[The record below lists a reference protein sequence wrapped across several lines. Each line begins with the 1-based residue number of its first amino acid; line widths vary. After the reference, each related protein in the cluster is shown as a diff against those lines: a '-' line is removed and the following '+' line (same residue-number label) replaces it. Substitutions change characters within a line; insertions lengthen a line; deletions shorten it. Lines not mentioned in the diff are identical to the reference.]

1 MPATVLIVEDNPITR
16 KLVRLALSCEGF
28 AVVEAATGAE
38 AIAAMQR
45 QPVDLVLEDL
55 ALDDMD
61 GFELLGRLRAAVPAG
76 MPPVLAFTGLADAE
90 RVRAAGF
97 SDLVLKPIEPSALVA
112 YVRAHLSLPSAVSSV
127 PPESAAV
134 PSAPFSAA
142 PESSEALVQS
152 RMWSS
157 VSKLFA
163 NLSDLTYGSGAFSDV
178 LASALASFLD
188 FSGFS
193 SGAAYLPAAGGRLA
207 LRAQLGFGKPEGD
220 RLGDFS
226 GRMELLEHVM
236 RVVEP
241 LALESGDGPGI
252 RLLLERLAARSLLL
266 IPITHARTPIGVFV
280 AASANENVAPDWVEL
295 ARLVAAPIGQ
305 SLQLA
310 QAVSSLA
317 ASEHRFR
324 SISESSRDGIVV
336 SDFSDRISYANA
348 AAGRTLGV
356 EPSSLL
362 GRRVSDAVPFV
373 SDGEFT
379 GTVSRPDGREVS
391 LEVSRQSFE
400 DPPGQTNCVYV
411 VRDLSERL
419 RIDQLA
425 WLANHDSLTGLVNR
439 RRFEE
444 ELSARLA
451 ESSRY
456 GVSGALLA
464 LDLDDFKPIND
475 THGHPAGDLVLCK
488 VGEILRSMTRAT
500 DVTARI
506 GGDEFV
512 ALLSHTSAAGAEAC
526 ARKLLEHIAES
537 VIYYEGIP
545 LRIAVSVGVAVFPG
559 DGVTPEGL
567 LAAADRALYAAKQ
580 SGRRRVSRSDV
591 GQRGAALGVRSEPAS
606 GVRSEAVSSL
616 RAEPEFVAIDEGMMN
631 PRLERATRRPTAYGG
646 S

>member
-1 MPATVLIVEDNPITR
+1 MSATVLIVEDNPITR
-16 KLVRLALSCEGF
+16 KLVRLALACEGF
-28 AVVEAATGAE
+28 VVIEAATGAE
-38 AIAAMQR
+38 AITALQR

-61 GFELLGRLRAAVPAG
+61 GFELLERMRAAVPAG
-76 MPPVLAFTGLADAE
+76 LPPVLAFTGLADSE

-112 YVRAHLSLPSAVSSV
+112 YVRAHLSPPSSVSSV
-127 PPESAAV
+127 PPN
-134 PSAPFSAA
+134 SAPSPSMPFSSAA
-142 PESSEALVQS
+142 PGSSEALGQS

-163 NLSDLTYGSGAFSDV
+163 NLSELTSGSAPFSDV
-178 LASALASFLD
+178 VASALASFLD

-193 SGAAYLPAAGGRLA
+193 SGAVYLPAGGGRLA
-207 LRAQLGFGKPEGD
+207 LRAQLGFGKPEAD
-220 RLGDFS
+220 RLGDFA
-226 GRMELLEHVM
+226 GRIELLEYVM
-236 RVVEP
+236 KVVEP
-241 LALESGDGPGI
+241 LALESNDGAGI
-252 RLLLERLAARSLLL
+252 CLLLERLGAHSLLL
-266 IPITHARTPIGVFV
+266 IPITHARAPVGVFV
-280 AASANENVAPDWVEL
+280 AASANEIVAQDWVEL

-336 SDFSDRISYANA
+336 SDSADRITHANA

-362 GRRVSDAVPFV
+362 GRRIGDAVPFV
-373 SDGEFT
+373 KDGEFT
-379 GTVSRPDGREVS
+379 GTVSRPDGREIS

-400 DPPGQTNCVYV
+400 DPPGHHNYVYM

-425 WLANHDSLTGLVNR
+425 WLANHDPLTGLVNR

-444 ELSARLA
+444 ELTARLA

-464 LDLDDFKPIND
+464 IDLDEFKPIND
-475 THGHPAGDLVLCK
+475 THGHAAGDLVLCK
-488 VGEILRSMTRAT
+488 VGEVLRSMTRAT
-500 DVTARI
+500 DVTARM

-526 ARKLLEHIAES
+526 ARKLLEHIAS
-537 VIYYEGIP
+537 AVIDYEGVP
-545 LRIAVSVGVAVFPG
+545 LRVAASVGVAVFPA
-559 DGVTPEGL
+559 DGITPEGL
-567 LAAADRALYAAKQ
+567 LAAADRALYASKQ
-580 SGRRRVSRSDV
+580 SGRRRVSRSSASE
-591 GQRGAALGVRSEPAS
+591 RALKLGVRSEPAS
-606 GVRSEAVSSL
+606 NV
-616 RAEPEFVAIDEGMMN
+616 RAEPEFVAIDEGMMS
-631 PRLERATRRPTAYGG
+631 PHRERVTQRPSAYGR